1 MTPDEV
7 REHLTGPFPSIRM
20 PFNED
25 GSVDYEGLR
34 HEIDFIIA
42 AGSKTIL
49 LTAGDSHYMCLS
61 DEEIAQV
68 TRTTCEHTRGQ
79 AMVVAADRWYST
91 SRAVAWYSG
100 LPVAAWASARARAS
114 IAWS

>member
-1 MTPDEV
+1 MNRDEI
-7 REHLTGPFPSIRM
+7 RACLTGPFPSIRM

-25 GSVDYEGLR
+25 GSVDYDSLR

-42 AGSKTIL
+42 AGSKTVL

-68 TRTTCEHTRGQ
+68 TRVT
-79 AMVVAADRWYST
+79 
-91 SRAVAWYSG
+91 
-100 LPVAAWASARARAS
+100 
-114 IAWS
+114 